1 MWSTRMQSVKAN
13 VVRLNVVALT
23 VAITVTVGP
32 NVVTV
37 VVVVELN
44 MVAVVVVIEIGI
56 QRSWRTNHDR
66 QGNAVNGRP
75 KVTVTVTV
83 TAKIDADG
91 REQR

>member
-1 MWSTRMQSVKAN
+1 MQSVKAN

-23 VAITVTVGP
+23 VAVTVAVGP

-44 MVAVVVVIEIGI
+44 MVAVVVVVEIGI

-66 QGNAVNGRP
+66 KGNAVNGRP